1 MQGLVTRQGFTHG
14 TFFLQGIAQLGSGL
28 ADGGLNRIE
37 GGHRGEGGRR
47 WLAIGFRGAPPGGA
61 ITLGGEQVI
70 QRIERK
76 QLPHPGA
83 FAGDQVEFVA
93 IVLADHPQAA
103 GQRQD
108 KQQKQQ
114 LEFTCEA
121 KTPQQPD
128 PR

>member
-1 MQGLVTRQGFTHG
+1 VSAGDWFPWR
-14 TFFLQGIAQLGSGL
+14 ASG
-28 ADGGLNRIE
+28 
-37 GGHRGEGGRR
+37 
-47 WLAIGFRGAPPGGA
+47 
-61 ITLGGEQVI
+61 Q
-70 QRIERK
+70 
-76 QLPHPGA
+76 QLPHPGT
-83 FAGDQVEFVA
+83 FAGDQAEFVA

-114 LEFTCEA
+114 LEFARKA